1 LLDDDETEVLP
12 LHLPEELFATDPG
25 DDYEERRQPTPAGE
39 SSAGGF
45 EPVTGAVAE
54 PGSRSLDQIELDAI
68 AVVMREVGGN
78 VSAAARRLG
87 VSRNT
92 LYRKLGRMN

>member
-1 LLDDDETEVLP
+1 M
-12 LHLPEELFATDPG
+12 
-25 DDYEERRQPTPAGE
+25 
-39 SSAGGF
+39 
-45 EPVTGAVAE
+45 VAE
-54 PGSRSLDQIELDAI
+54 LAPANVARSLDEMEMEAI
-68 AVVMREVGGN
+68 AVVMREVKGN